1 VSRPSQDKSLTLHQS
16 DSKLLN
22 VLAGETLQQQ
32 KIPGRTFFWDI
43 WDQFE

>member
-1 VSRPSQDKSLTLHQS
+1 MGQPSQDKSLTLQQS

-32 KIPGRTFFWDI
+32 KYSGQDVFLGHLGSI
-43 WDQFE
+43 